1 MYTYIKEFCITIQ
14 IPMKNYF
21 LLLFFTLLSLLG
33 IAQPENDNCSNAQTI
48 TPSSNNTCTQVLRGD
63 TREAVSIDIS
73 CIGTD
78 SKTVWY
84 KFTATSDIHE
94 ISVKTVFSGG
104 LRYMEAI
111 VYKNNCTTLT
121 KVGSNCESVTFSS
134 NVNLVLKNL
143 TVNETYLISVGS
155 RFDEYKGQF
164 DICIN
169 TPPPVPDNDNCG
181 TAATLTVNEANN
193 CDNIIKGS
201 TFSATPT
208 TGETTPTCTANGAN
222 DDVWYKFVATA
233 TEHNIRL
240 FDVTGIGTTDLSMTV
255 YKGDCG
261 GLTQLDCNQYSVS
274 ILNRT
279 IEKLTVG
286 TVYYVRIWTTFPLT
300 TNAANF
306 SICLSKAANN
316 VCSNATELT
325 PSSNTIC
332 SNPVTGNTS
341 FAGMEREGCN
351 NPEFPVWYSFRA
363 TSQNHTIKLIPS
375 KTNGLKNVVLH
386 VFKNGCDNL
395 IEVANNCQNVSSND
409 TIYLTAPALTIGDT
423 YKVSV
428 ATNAGGSSNGSFNI
442 CIVTPPTPPPGDF
455 CQYAIPLTPSLNDVP
470 NFTQGSNYLATVD
483 DQDCLGSTLVADVW
497 YKFTPT
503 ATTHEIFVESDMYR
517 PQIELLKG
525 ACNNFESLYCSFPYT
540 TRFSR
545 IYYTLFKP
553 GEEYYIRV
561 YNAPLTNGYP
571 NAVVK
576 QSGKFGIAITVPGKP
591 QNDECT
597 TAVAL
602 EVCPSGTACQQSRLY
617 ETSFATPGT
626 DIADCGGT
634 KADDDVWFSFV
645 ATSKNISI
653 AADVI
658 NNTVDMQLLSGTC
671 NNLTSLVCQTAR
683 NILNCPPLNIG
694 QTYFIRI
701 FSTSTL
707 TQNGSSFRIKV
718 YENELYRQLE
728 AISGTAY
735 DTACLSENL
744 VLNGQFEDF
753 TQCPANYVGTATP
766 GQTLIPNWKIPSTG
780 TADYFRDCG
789 NLNSPVLV
797 PGNICMGYQQP
808 RSGRAYTGIFVYR
821 GPAGDYREYLEGT
834 LSKPLEAGKKYL
846 VSFYTNASDYNTLLI
861 DQLGVRFNS
870 MQTKTNTS
878 GVLKLQPQIV
888 SPTGAYISDKEK
900 WVNVKAIFT
909 ADSAYQ
915 HFIIGNFNDASSTN
929 TITGTDQSGGIAGGS
944 HPGCY
949 LNEEESFFSYY
960 YIDDV
965 SVSEITG
972 NNDNCFFNTT
982 VPVNWLSF
990 NARLI
995 DKNIHLN
1002 WQTTNELNCNSYQI
1016 ERSINGIQFNAIGT
1030 VLCYNSSGNN
1040 NYNFVDKNPGNGNF
1054 YYRLRQ
1060 IDLNGQYDYSETRNI
1075 NIDGIDNIRISPNPA
1090 QNFINISANNTI
1102 KKITVTSVNGNI
1114 TRHFLPNQNN
1124 RYNIQDLA
1132 SGMYIINIQT
1142 TTETINIKFV
1152 KQ

>member
-1 MYTYIKEFCITIQ
+1 
-14 IPMKNYF
+14 MKIH
-21 LLLFFTLLSLLG
+21 LLLIYFSLFSLVLT
-33 IAQPENDNCSNAQTI
+33 AQPANDNCSNAIAI
-48 TPSSNNTCTQVLRGD
+48 TPSANSTCSQVLRGD
-63 TREAVSIDIS
+63 TREAVSTDLS

-104 LRYMEAI
+104 MRYMEAI

-121 KVGSNCESVTFSS
+121 RVGSNCESVTFSD
-134 NVNLVLKNL
+134 NINLVLKNL

-155 RFDEYKGQF
+155 RFEEYKGQF

-181 TAATLTVNEANN
+181 AATSLTVNEANN

-201 TFSATPT
+201 TFSATASN
-208 TGETTPTCTANGAN
+208 GETPPGCTADGTN
-222 DDVWYKFVATA
+222 DDVWYKFTATA

-240 FDVTGIGTTDLSMTV
+240 FDVTGIGTTDLSMAV
-255 YKGDCG
+255 YKGECG
-261 GLTQLDCNQYSVS
+261 NLTQLDCNQYSVS

-279 IEKLTVG
+279 IEKLTIG
-286 TVYYVRIWTTFPLT
+286 TVYYIRIWTTFPLV

-306 SICLSKAANN
+306 SICLSKAGNSI
-316 VCSNATELT
+316 CSNATDLT
-325 PSSNTIC
+325 PSSTSVCNN
-332 SNPVTGNTS
+332 SVTGSTS
-341 FAGMEREGCN
+341 FAGNERPGCN
-351 NPEFPVWYSFRA
+351 NPEFPAWYTFKA
-363 TSQNHTIKLIPS
+363 TAQNHTIKLIPA
-375 KTNGLKNVVLH
+375 KTGGLRNVVLH

-423 YKVSV
+423 YKISV
-428 ATNAGGSSNGSFNI
+428 ATNTGGSSNGSFDI
-442 CIVTPPTPPPGDF
+442 CVVTLPPPPPGDF
-455 CQYAIPLTPSLNDVP
+455 CQYAIPLTSSLNDVP
-470 NFTQGSNYLATVD
+470 AFTQGTNYLATLD
-483 DQDCLGSTLVADVW
+483 DKGCINNDLVADVW

-525 ACNNFESLYCSFPYT
+525 TCNNFESLYCSFTST

-545 IYYTLFKP
+545 IYYALFKP

-561 YNAPLTNGYP
+561 YNAPLTNGYT

-576 QSGKFGIAITVPGKP
+576 QSGRFGIAITIPGKP

-597 TAVAL
+597 AAVAL
-602 EVCPSGTACQQSRLY
+602 QVCPSGTACQQSRLY

-626 DIADCGGT
+626 DIAGCGGA
-634 KADDDVWFSFV
+634 KANDDVWFSFV

-653 AADVI
+653 AADAVY
-658 NNTVDMQLLSGTC
+658 NTADIQLLTGNC
-671 NNLTSLVCQTAR
+671 NNNLTSLVCQAAG

-707 TQNGSSFRIKV
+707 SQNGTAFRIKV

-728 AISGTAY
+728 SVSGAAY

-753 TQCPANYVGTATP
+753 TQCPTNYILSATP

-797 PGNICMGYQQP
+797 PGNICMGYHQP
-808 RSGRAYTGIFVYR
+808 RSGRGYTGIFVYR
-821 GPAGDYREYLEGT
+821 GPTGDYREYLEGT

-846 VSFYTNASDYNTLLI
+846 VSFYTNASDYNTVLI
-861 DQLGVRFNS
+861 DRLGMRFNGS
-870 MQTKTNTS
+870 QTTRNTS
-878 GVLKLQPQIV
+878 GALQLQPQV
-888 SPTGAYISDKEK
+888 ESPAGAYISDKEK

-909 ADSAYQ
+909 ADSAYK

-929 TITGTDQSGGIAGGS
+929 TITGTDPGGAIGGGS

-949 LNEEESFFSYY
+949 LNEDESFFSYY

-972 NNDNCFFNTT
+972 VNDNCFFNTT

-990 NARLI
+990 NVNLT
-995 DKNIHLN
+995 DKNVHLN
-1002 WQTTNELNCNSYQI
+1002 WQTTNEQNCSAYQV
-1016 ERSINGIQFNAIGT
+1016 ERSSNGIQFSTIGT

-1040 NYNFVDKNPGNGNF
+1040 NYNFIDKNPGNGNF

-1060 IDLNGQYDYSETRNI
+1060 IDLNGQYDYSQTRNI
-1075 NIDGIDNIRISPNPA
+1075 NITSADNILVSPNPA
-1090 QNFINISANNTI
+1090 QNFININADNTI
-1102 KKITVTSVNGNI
+1102 KKITMTSVNGNI
-1114 TRHFLPNQNN
+1114 TRNFVPNQNG

-1142 TTETINIKFV
+1142 TTETINVKFV